1 MRDVSISVPRVT
13 VHIAV
18 VAVVVAMT
26 MTVGTNASR
35 ADAQSINA
43 TVVSRL
49 PVVQCPT
56 RTGGDYGSRVR
67 LPATLPERVDTKLVG
82 KVALYADQYDAVR
95 LVGPKGWSCVASLA
109 VDGGAGL
116 QFYPS
121 GTASPGFF
129 TSMTGRSSATGL
141 TVQQEP
147 ACYACRLSLACPFF
161 AAARKLIEQ
170 TYGSTNMLASCT
182 RPAGEVVTSST
193 PSTRFFT
200 DAPHVAG
207 HAYPSGGADR
217 ALGVAYF
224 GAKTFSYLVSCTLAS
239 SQRETCRGA
248 LNWFVAHHRSI

>member
-1 MRDVSISVPRVT
+1 MREHSLPLARLAAL
-13 VHIAV
+13 IAV
-18 VAVVVAMT
+18 VAALT
-26 MTVGTNASR
+26 MTVGANLSHAVG
-35 ADAQSINA
+35 QSVGA
-43 TVVSRL
+43 TVVSSI
-49 PVVQCPT
+49 PVVRCAT
-56 RTGGDYGSRVR
+56 KTGGDYGKRVP
-67 LPATLPERVDTKLVG
+67 LPATLPERVATQLVG
-82 KVALYADQYDAVR
+82 TVALYADAYDIVR
-95 LVGPKGWSCVASLA
+95 VVGPRGWSCVASLA

-116 QFYPS
+116 QIYPS

>member
-1 MRDVSISVPRVT
+1 VT

-109 VDGGAGL
+109 VDGGATL
-116 QFYPS
+116 QIYRS
-121 GTASPGFF
+121 GTTSPGFF
-129 TSMTGRSSATGL
+129 TSLTGRTSATGL
-141 TVQQEP
+141 TVQAEP

-161 AAARKLIEQ
+161 AAARRLIEK
-170 TYGSTNMLASCT
+170 TYENTSMLASCA
-182 RPAGEVVTSST
+182 RPPGEVLTSST
-193 PSTRFFT
+193 SSTRFFS
-200 DAPHVAG
+200 DAPFVVG
-207 HAYPSGGADR
+207 HAYPSGGPDR
-217 ALGVAYF
+217 AFGVSF
-224 GAKTFSYLVSCTLAS
+224 FDPKTYSYLVACTLPI

-248 LNWFVAHHRSI
+248 LNWFVDHHRSI